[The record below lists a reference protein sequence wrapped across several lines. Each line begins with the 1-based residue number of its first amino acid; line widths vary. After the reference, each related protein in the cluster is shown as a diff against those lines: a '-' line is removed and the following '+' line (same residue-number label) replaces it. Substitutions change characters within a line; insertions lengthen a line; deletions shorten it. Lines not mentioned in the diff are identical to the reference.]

1 MVHNAGMYF
10 YYWHNAHIS
19 KLLHNDTLKILFT
32 FAALRSLNY
41 LRMQIDDQL
50 FKFSL
55 FCTCKFPAEELEGV
69 RELEEAR
76 YSTLKRFYLHDPS
89 SKKKKKEFQH
99 SFSRSIFFFS
109 SSTLFPLLSFPNIAS
124 IFITTIGSLKEVPFS
139 QEKSKKKKR
148 ASNR

>member
-1 MVHNAGMYF
+1 MYF

-41 LRMQIDDQL
+41 PRMQIDDQL

-89 SKKKKKEFQH
+89 SKKKKEFQH

>member
-1 MVHNAGMYF
+1 MIHNAGMYF
-10 YYWHNAHIS
+10 YYWLNAHIS

-41 LRMQIDDQL
+41 RRMQIDDQL

-89 SKKKKKEFQH
+89 SKKKKKNSNIVFLVLY
-99 SFSRSIFFFS
+99 FFS
-109 SSTLFPLLSFPNIAS
+109 LRLLYFLC
-124 IFITTIGSLKEVPFS
+124 SLS
-139 QEKSKKKKR
+139 QILPAFLSQR
-148 ASNR
+148 